1 VDSNKKEGN
10 MEKTVGNI
18 DRTIRIILGI
28 ILILIPFIF
37 SVGTVWKVI
46 FIIIGIMGLFT
57 GITRICFLYNLLGI
71 STLKGKN

>member
-1 VDSNKKEGN
+1 
-10 MEKTVGNI
+10 MEKTVGDV

-46 FIIIGIMGLFT
+46 LIIIGIVGLIT

-71 STLKGKN
+71 NTCKVKS